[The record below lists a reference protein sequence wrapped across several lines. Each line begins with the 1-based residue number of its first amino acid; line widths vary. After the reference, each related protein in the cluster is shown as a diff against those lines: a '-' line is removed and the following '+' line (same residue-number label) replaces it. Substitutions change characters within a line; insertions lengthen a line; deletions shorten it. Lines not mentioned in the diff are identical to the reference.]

1 MRWLGLCLVCGVV
14 TMAAAFTAQGQQSPA
29 AQGQQPAPPRG
40 QQTVPAGETPAKFS
54 IKDVMENAHKAGL
67 LKKVL
72 DGQASQEEKLTLL
85 DHYVSLT
92 ESQPALGSPEGWREK
107 SNAVVVA
114 AAKVAVGRDDG
125 TELLKAAT
133 NCAACHKEHKP
144 PTP

>member
-1 MRWLGLCLVCGVV
+1 MRWLGLCLIC
-14 TMAAAFTAQGQQSPA
+14 AATFSIAAYTAQGQQ
-29 AQGQQPAPPRG
+29 QQPGSA
-40 QQTVPAGETPAKFS
+40 ASEAKHS
-54 IKDVMENAHKAGL
+54 IKDVMQNAHKAGL

-72 DGQASQEEKLTLL
+72 DGKATQEEKMALL

-92 ESQPALGSPEGWREK
+92 ESKPPQGSVEGWQQK
-107 SNAVVVA
+107 TDAVVVA

-125 TELLKAAT
+125 TELLKQAT

>member
-1 MRWLGLCLVCGVV
+1 MTMRWLGLGLVCGVV
-14 TMAAAFTAQGQQSPA
+14 SVAAAFTAQGQQASA
-29 AQGQQPAPPRG
+29 PRG
-40 QQTVPAGETPAKFS
+40 QQTTPGGETPAKYS
-54 IKDVMENAHKAGL
+54 IKAVMENVHKAGL

-72 DGQASQEEKLTLL
+72 DGEATQEEKLTLL

-92 ESQPALGSPEGWREK
+92 ETQPPQGSPEGWREK

-125 TELLKAAT
+125 TQLLKAAT

>member
-1 MRWLGLCLVCGVV
+1 MRWLGLCLVGGVV
-14 TMAAAFTAQGQQSPA
+14 SAAVAFTAQGQQA
-29 AQGQQPAPPRG
+29 ATPQGQQPPAAQQQQTAPGNEAPP
-40 QQTVPAGETPAKFS
+40 KHS
-54 IKDVMENAHKAGL
+54 IKAVMENAHKAGL

-72 DGQASQEEKLTLL
+72 DGQATQEEKLTLL

-92 ESQPALGSPEGWREK
+92 ESQPPQGSPEGWREK

-125 TELLKAAT
+125 TGLLKAAT